1 MKFLKMHGCG
11 NDFII
16 ADYKENIDYSNLAIK
31 ICDRYVGVGADGL
44 ILVKTNPLEMIY
56 YNSDGSR
63 APMCGNGIRC
73 FALYC
78 YYNKIVND
86 LNFDVLTLAGIM
98 KIEIKD
104 LNPFNVR
111 VNMGKAI
118 YDNSLIKAYDD
129 LSFKGRIIKVND
141 LEVKIYSLFAGTIHT
156 VIFVD
161 DFNDKVLDY
170 AKDIS
175 DFYLFREKTNVN
187 FVKVVNKDTIY
198 VKTFERGCGWTF
210 ACGTG
215 CCASVY
221 VANEL
226 GKINN
231 EANVILKY
239 GTLNIKIE
247 DNIYMT
253 GPAKIVYEGEYKLC

>member
-11 NDFII
+11 NDFVI
-16 ADYKENIDYSNLAIK
+16 ADYEENIDYSSLAIK
-31 ICDRYVGVGADGL
+31 ICDRHIGVGADGL

-56 YNSDGSR
+56 YNADGSR

-73 FALYC
+73 FSLYC
-78 YYNKIVND
+78 YHNKIVSD
-86 LNFDVLTLAGIM
+86 LKFDVLTLAGIM
-98 KIEIKD
+98 KIEITSLD
-104 LNPFNVR
+104 PFNVI

-118 YDNSLIKAYDD
+118 YDNKLIKAYDD
-129 LSFKGRIIKVND
+129 LSFKGRTIKVND
-141 LEVKIYSLFAGTIHT
+141 LDVKIYSLFTGTIHT

-161 DFNDKVLDY
+161 DFSDKVLEY

-175 DFYLFREKTNVN
+175 DFYLFKEKTNVN
-187 FVKVVNKDTIY
+187 FVKVSNKETIY
-198 VKTFERGCGWTF
+198 VKTYERGCGWTF

-215 CCASVY
+215 CCASAY

-226 GKINN
+226 GLVNDN
-231 EANVILKY
+231 ANVILKY
-239 GTLNIKIE
+239 GSLNINIA

-253 GPAKIVYEGEYKLC
+253 GPAKIVFEGDYKLC